1 MMPMHLDTAYIN
13 AIGDRQSNQ
22 DVLDSAFE
30 DDLACF
36 VLADGTGGHLG
47 GETAANLVTASIIA
61 KFRKDASFSAH
72 ALRSYIESAI
82 QQVGQEKASSVRQEN
97 MSSTMATLLIDIAN
111 RCALWAHL
119 GDTRIYLLRQGKILS
134 VSKDHSLAQRMV
146 DAGYA
151 DYAALRQHPHRN
163 ILFAAVGAEGDIV
176 PEVTL
181 DAVAL
186 QEGDAFLICT
196 DGFWEWVH
204 EDQMEQSWLA
214 SRSSEAWLKQMNAM
228 AEKNIANTDVSRD
241 NFSAFAICV
250 RDASAL

>member
-1 MMPMHLDTAYIN
+1 VGASGGYADL
-13 AIGDRQSNQ
+13 
-22 DVLDSAFE
+22 SA
-30 DDLACF
+30 
-36 VLADGTGGHLG
+36 
-47 GETAANLVTASIIA
+47 AA
-61 KFRKDASFSAH
+61 
-72 ALRSYIESAI
+72 
-82 QQVGQEKASSVRQEN
+82 
-97 MSSTMATLLIDIAN
+97 
-111 RCALWAHL
+111 
-119 GDTRIYLLRQGKILS
+119 GKILS

-204 EDQMEQSWLA
+204 EDQIEQSWLA
-214 SRSSEAWLKQMNAM
+214 SRSSEAWLTQMNAM